1 MRRATVA
8 GKWLV
13 AVVAGGAVLALAA
26 SCGRQSGVEAV
37 RDQAAGN
44 APPAAVVAG
53 GAPSEAAAPAG
64 SAAAKPPTL
73 GAAYERFLS
82 APVWSEEYQEPLKFV
97 VVRGR
102 VRGLGDS
109 FEGWFTVGNG
119 PPAPHHFVVA
129 GKTLT
134 PPQFTAYVGGAALRQ
149 ALR

>member
-13 AVVAGGAVLALAA
+13 VWAAGGALLALAA
-26 SCGRQSGVEAV
+26 SCGRQSGVESV
-37 RDQAAGN
+37 RDQAAGT
-44 APPAAVVAG
+44 APAAAAA

-64 SAAAKPPTL
+64 GAAAKPPTL
-73 GAAYERFLS
+73 GAAYERFLA

-109 FEGWFTVGNG
+109 FEGWFTVGDG